1 VTVPVATSYARNGDI
16 TLAWSTV
23 GEGSVDLL
31 FVAGF
36 VSHVEHFWEEP
47 GLAAFFERLGRFAR
61 VIVMDRRGCGLSDPR
76 RPGITLDDE
85 AGDVLAV
92 LDAAGSERAVLMGYT
107 TGGAPAV
114 RAATLAPERVQ
125 ALVLYAAQVT
135 TLADEDVSWAFDPE
149 TARRTWEG
157 MAELWG
163 TGANLEM
170 VAPSRVDDPA
180 MRAWLARLERLSA
193 SPGEVR
199 AMAETFGGADIR
211 PDLPELR
218 VPTLIL
224 HRMGDQ
230 MIDVRHS
237 RYLAEHIPG
246 ARYVELDGVDNLPS
260 AGDAAAVL
268 GEIEEFLTGGR
279 SRSVE
284 RALLT
289 VLFSDIVGSTA
300 HAARV
305 GDGRWRELLAG
316 HDAAVRR
323 ELDRFGGREVK
334 TIGDAFLATF
344 EGTPSPAVRCARA
357 VVEAV
362 ATLGLQLRVGLH
374 TGECEVIGDDVG
386 GMAVHIAARVA
397 AVARPG
403 EVLASGT
410 TYGTVVGSGLRFE
423 DRGAQALAGVP
434 GVWPIFALR

>member
-1 VTVPVATSYARNGDI
+1 
-16 TLAWSTV
+16 
-23 GEGSVDLL
+23 
-31 FVAGF
+31 
-36 VSHVEHFWEEP
+36 
-47 GLAAFFERLGRFAR
+47 
-61 VIVMDRRGCGLSDPR
+61 
-76 RPGITLDDE
+76 
-85 AGDVLAV
+85 
-92 LDAAGSERAVLMGYT
+92 
-107 TGGAPAV
+107 
-114 RAATLAPERVQ
+114 
-125 ALVLYAAQVT
+125 
-135 TLADEDVSWAFDPE
+135 
-149 TARRTWEG
+149 
-157 MAELWG
+157 
-163 TGANLEM
+163 
-170 VAPSRVDDPA
+170 VAPSRTGDAA

-193 SPGEVR
+193 SPGQVR
-199 AMAETFGGADIR
+199 GMVETFGSTDVR

-218 VPTLIL
+218 VPTLVL
-224 HRMGDQ
+224 HRSGDR

-300 HAARV
+300 RAARL
-305 GDGRWRELLAG
+305 GDARWRELLTA
-316 HDAAVRR
+316 HDAAIRR

-344 EGTPSPAVRCARA
+344 AGAPSPAVRCAAAIVDAARG
-357 VVEAV
+357 
-362 ATLGLQLRVGLH
+362 LGLELRVGLH

-397 AVARPG
+397 GVAGAG

-410 TYGTVVGSGLRFE
+410 TYGTVVGSGLHFE
-423 DRGAQALAGVP
+423 DRGGRALDGVP
-434 GVWPIFALR
+434 GMWPIFALR

>member
-1 VTVPVATSYARNGDI
+1 MASDTRYARNDDV
-16 TLAWSTV
+16 TLAWMAS
-23 GEGSVDLL
+23 GEGALDLV
-31 FVAGF
+31 FIPGF

-76 RPGITLDDE
+76 APGLTLDDE
-85 AGDVLAV
+85 ARDVLAV
-92 LDAAGSERAVLMGYT
+92 LDAAGSERAVLFGFTM
-107 TGGAPAV
+107 GGAVAV

-125 ALVLYAAQVT
+125 ALVLYAAMVSMVGD
-135 TLADEDVSWAFDPE
+135 DELVWANTPE
-149 TARRTWEG
+149 QSDATWVD
-157 MAELWG
+157 MAERWG
-163 TGANLEM
+163 TGANLGV
-170 VAPSRVDDPA
+170 VAPSRIDDA
-180 MRAWLARLERLSA
+180 GMRTWLARLERLSA

-199 AMAETFGGADIR
+199 AMAQTFGASDIR
-211 PDLPELR
+211 ADLSELN

-224 HRMGDQ
+224 HRSGDR

-237 RYLAEHIPG
+237 RFIAERVPG
-246 ARYVELDGVDNLPS
+246 ARYVELEGIDNLPS
-260 AGDAAAVL
+260 SGDAGAVL

-300 HAARV
+300 HAARM
-305 GDGRWRELLAG
+305 GDARWRELLSA

-344 EGTPSPAVRCARA
+344 EGAPSPAVRCAREIVA
-357 VVEAV
+357 AV
-362 ATLGLQLRVGLH
+362 AALGLDLRVGLH

-397 AVARPG
+397 GAAQPG
-403 EVLASGT
+403 QVLASGT
-410 TYGTVVGSGLRFE
+410 TYGTVIGSGLHW
-423 DRGAQALAGVP
+423 DDHGAHPLAGVP
-434 GVWPIFALR
+434 GLWPIFALR